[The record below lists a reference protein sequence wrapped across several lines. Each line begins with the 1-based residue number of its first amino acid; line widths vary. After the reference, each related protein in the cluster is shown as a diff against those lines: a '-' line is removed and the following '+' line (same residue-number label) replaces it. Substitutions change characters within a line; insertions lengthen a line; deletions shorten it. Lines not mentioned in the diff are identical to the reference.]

1 MKEFDC
7 VIIGS
12 GIAGMTS
19 AIYLKRAGINTL
31 IIESSAPGGQM
42 LRSFSIENY
51 PGYKNIDGPS
61 LAYNIFEQVNELNT
75 PYLYEEVIEVD
86 FDNNIVKT
94 TNNEIKYKYLI
105 IATGR
110 RPRKLNL
117 TNEELLEGKG
127 ISYCA
132 LCDGN
137 FYKDKEVIVVGGG
150 NSAVE
155 EALYLSNICKKV
167 TVVYRGNK
175 LKAEQNMIDKLN
187 NKENIEVLYNSE
199 LKEYIIK
206 DNKLD
211 KVLLNNDKT
220 LDVDGIFMAIG
231 YIPNSEIFNL
241 ERVNDYIL
249 VDNNLK
255 TSINDV
261 YACGDII
268 RKELYQLTTAVGEA
282 SIVANNIIKDI
293 NNNLE

>member
-19 AIYLKRAGINTL
+19 AIYLKRAGINAL

-42 LRSFSIENY
+42 LRSSNIENY

-75 PYLYEEVIEVD
+75 PYLYEEVKEVD
-86 FDNNIVKT
+86 FDNNIIKT
-94 TNNEIKYKYLI
+94 NNNEIKYKYLI

-110 RPRKLNL
+110 RNRKLNL
-117 TNEELLEGKG
+117 PNEELLEGKG

-137 FYKDKEVIVVGGG
+137 FYKDKEVIVVGGA

-155 EALYLSNICKKV
+155 EALYLSNVCKKV
-167 TVVYRGNK
+167 TIVYRGSK
-175 LKAEQNMIDKLN
+175 LKAEEKMIAKLN
-187 NKENIEVLYNSE
+187 NTDNIEVLFKTE
-199 LKEYIIK
+199 IKEYIIK
-206 DNKLD
+206 DNKLA
-211 KVLLNNDKT
+211 KVLLTNKKT
-220 LDVDGIFMAIG
+220 IEVDGIFMAIG
-231 YIPNSEIFNL
+231 GIPNSEIFNL
-241 ERVNDYIL
+241 EKDNNYII
-249 VDNNLK
+249 VDNNYK
-255 TSINDV
+255 TSIDNV

-268 RKELYQLTTAVGEA
+268 KKDIYQLTTAVGEA
-282 SIVANNIIKDI
+282 SIVANNIIKEI
-293 NNNLE
+293 NK

>member
-31 IIESSAPGGQM
+31 IIENSAPGGQM
-42 LRSFSIENY
+42 LRSSSIENY
-51 PGYKNIDGPS
+51 PGYKSIDGPT

-86 FDNNIVKT
+86 FDNNTIKT
-94 TNNEIKYKYLI
+94 TNNLVKYKYLI

-110 RPRKLNL
+110 RNRKLNL
-117 TNEELLEGKG
+117 ENEEILEGKG

-137 FYKDKEVIVVGGG
+137 FYKDKEVIVVGGA

-167 TVVYRGNK
+167 IIVYRGNK

-187 NKENIEVLYNSE
+187 NKENIEVLYE
-199 LKEYIIK
+199 TEIKEYIIK

-211 KVLLNNDKT
+211 KVLLNNNEI
-220 LDVDGIFMAIG
+220 LEIDGIFMAIG
-231 YIPNSEIFNL
+231 GIPNSEIFNL
-241 ERVNDYIL
+241 KKENDYII

-255 TSINDV
+255 TSINNV

-268 RKELYQLTTAVGEA
+268 KKDIYQLTTAVGEA
-282 SIVANNIIKDI
+282 SIVANNIIKEI
-293 NNNLE
+293 NRK

>member
-19 AIYLKRAGINTL
+19 AIYLKRAGIDTL

-42 LRSFSIENY
+42 LRSSSIENY
-51 PGYKNIDGPS
+51 PGYKSIDGPS

-86 FDNNIVKT
+86 FDNNIIKT
-94 TNNEIKYKYLI
+94 INNEIKYKYLI

-110 RPRKLNL
+110 RNRKLNL
-117 TNEELLEGKG
+117 PNEELLEGKG

-137 FYKDKEVIVVGGG
+137 FYKDKEVIVVGGA

-155 EALYLSNICKKV
+155 EALYLSNICNKV
-167 TVVYRGNK
+167 YLIYRGNK
-175 LKAEQNMIDKLN
+175 LKAEENMINKLN
-187 NKENIEVLYNSE
+187 NTNNIEVLYE
-199 LKEYIIK
+199 TEIKEYIIK
-206 DNKLD
+206 NNKLD
-211 KVLLNNDKT
+211 KVLLSNNET
-220 LDVDGIFMAIG
+220 LEIDGIFMAIG
-231 YIPNSEIFNL
+231 GLPNSEIFSL
-241 ERVNDYIL
+241 EKDNNYII
-249 VDNNLK
+249 VDNNYK
-255 TSINDV
+255 TSINNV

-268 RKELYQLTTAVGEA
+268 KKDIYQLTTAVGEA
-282 SIVANNIIKDI
+282 SIVANNIIKNI
-293 NNNLE
+293 RN